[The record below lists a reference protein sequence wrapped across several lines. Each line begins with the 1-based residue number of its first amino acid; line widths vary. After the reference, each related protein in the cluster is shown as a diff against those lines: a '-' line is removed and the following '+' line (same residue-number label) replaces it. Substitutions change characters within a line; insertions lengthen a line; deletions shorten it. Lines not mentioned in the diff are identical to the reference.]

1 MQEISLLNSVV
12 GPVMRG
18 PSSSHCAAPYMMA
31 RLVRALSTSEGEKI
45 EQADIRFD
53 PRGSFAPVYKAQST
67 DENFAAGLAGVELT
81 DPDFRAVLGRLASDQ
96 NGQHFAFSVTVM
108 ELARNNHPNRVDMVL
123 SVRAKDGNLRTDIYQ
138 GASIGGGMFYIDRMN
153 GEDVYLTGKTAVLFV
168 YAFDAKRIEADL
180 KRIVATDNRLLGW
193 QDARVSGAEGAALD
207 RVEIA
212 LQSVPGMDVL
222 ANIRA
227 LPGISRVRIADAAQ
241 YPVCVTDD
249 LFSTTHGVLDR
260 VAAHEGSLAQTA
272 LTLEAQRL
280 GLSCEATRQL
290 FMERAELMLRV
301 VDEGLNAREEDSVM
315 RFLTLRARKVRD
327 ANLPAGLGGAVLQD
341 AIAGALAAM
350 ERDSN
355 RGLVVAAPTAGS
367 AGVVPG
373 TLYALV
379 RYGIDMEGAT
389 DALQV
394 MALIGAVFAARG
406 TFAAECGGCSVETGA
421 SAAMAAAG
429 VVQAFGGSATQCFD
443 AASMCLM
450 NTLGLVCDPVGG
462 DVEIPCHARNVAGVS
477 HAYSSAMAVM
487 AGFDAV
493 LGFDEL
499 VDQTVKIGN
508 MMHPDLRC
516 TARGGC
522 AATKTA
528 YRLVEQVTAG
538 LSPQQVS
545 RTEK

>member
-1 MQEISLLNSVV
+1 MQEISLLNSVI

-31 RLVRALSTSEGEKI
+31 KLVRELSCSNGEVLQK
-45 EQADIRFD
+45 AVVRFD
-53 PRGSFAPVYKAQST
+53 PRGSFAPCYKAQSS
-67 DENFAAGLAGVELT
+67 DENFAAGLYGAKLT
-81 DPDFRAVLGRLASDQ
+81 DADYRDILGRVER
-96 NGQHFAFSVTVM
+96 GEGFHFAIEVT
-108 ELARNNHPNRVDMVL
+108 ELDNNNHPNRVDL
-123 SVRAKDGNLRTDIYQ
+123 ELTLQTQDGGQRTDLYT
-138 GASIGGGMFYIDRMN
+138 GASVGGGMYYIDSMN
-153 GEDVYLTGKTAVLFV
+153 GEALFLTGKTASVFV
-168 YAFDAKRIEADL
+168 WGEAAITDADTIAEMLAGGGNMLLGVAVDQKYTRIE
-180 KRIVATDNRLLGW
+180 
-193 QDARVSGAEGAALD
+193 VS
-207 RVEIA
+207 
-212 LQSVPGMDVL
+212 LQSVPAMDVL
-222 ANIRA
+222 GQVVKRDGVTD
-227 LPGISRVRIADAAQ
+227 LRFADASQ
-241 YPVCVTDD
+241 YPVCAMDD
-249 LFSTTHGVLDR
+249 LFSTSDAVIAIADQQEGGSIAD
-260 VAAHEGSLAQTA
+260 AALA
-272 LTLEAQRL
+272 LEAKRL
-280 GLSCEATRQL
+280 GLSRQATRDL
-290 FMERAELMLRV
+290 FRERCELMLRV
-301 VDEGLNAREEDSVM
+301 VAEGFDAKPEDNVM

-327 ANLPAGLGGAVLQD
+327 ANLPDGLGGPVLQD
-341 AIAGALAAM
+341 AIAGALSAM

-355 RGLVVAAPTAGS
+355 RGLVCAAPTAGS

-373 TLYALV
+373 TLYGLI
-379 RYGIDMEGAT
+379 RHGIDIEGAT

-429 VVQAFGGSATQCFD
+429 VTQAYGGSAKQCFD

-477 HAYSSAMAVM
+477 HAFSSAMAVL

-493 LGFDEL
+493 LGYDEL
-499 VDQTVKIGN
+499 VDQTVKIGA

-528 YRLVEQVTAG
+528 FRMVEAASLG
-538 LSPQQVS
+538 
-545 RTEK
+545 K

>member
-1 MQEISLLNSVV
+1 MQEISLLNSVI

-31 RLVRALSTSEGEKI
+31 KLVRELSTSQGEVLTRAI
-45 EQADIRFD
+45 VRFD
-53 PRGSFAPVYKAQST
+53 PRGSFAPVYQAQSS
-67 DENFAAGLAGVELT
+67 DENFAAGLAGAALT
-81 DPDFRAVLGRLASDQ
+81 DADFRQVLPRVLRGEGFEFAVEI
-96 NGQHFAFSVTVM
+96 T
-108 ELARNNHPNRVDMVL
+108 ELANNNHPNRVDLHLTVQ
-123 SVRAKDGNLRTDIYQ
+123 APDGRTRTDLYQ

-153 GEDVYLTGKTAVLFV
+153 DAPVFLTGKTAVVFV
-168 YAFDAKRIEADL
+168 WGDAPGDVASMLCGKDNVVLGQETGPDGRID
-180 KRIVATDNRLLGW
+180 I
-193 QDARVSGAEGAALD
+193 S
-207 RVEIA
+207 
-212 LQSVPGMDVL
+212 LQ
-222 ANIRA
+222 A
-227 LPGISRVRIADAAQ
+227 LPSQAAFKTLRQMPGIVDVRMADASQ
-241 YPVCVTDD
+241 YPVCSTDD
-249 LFSTTHGVLDR
+249 LFSTTDAVIN
-260 VAAHEGSLAQTA
+260 VAEAQGGSLAQA
-272 LTLEAQRL
+272 GLVLEAQRL
-280 GLSCEATRQL
+280 GRSLADTRAL
-290 FMERAELMLRV
+290 FRQRGELMLRV
-301 VDEGLNAREEDSVM
+301 VAEGFDAKPEDNVM

-341 AIAGALAAM
+341 AIAGALSAM

-355 RGLVVAAPTAGS
+355 RGLVCAAPTAGS

-373 TLYALV
+373 TLYGLIRHGV
-379 RYGIDMEGAT
+379 DPEGMT

-394 MALIGAVFAARG
+394 MALVGAVFAARG

-429 VVQAFGGSATQCFD
+429 VVQAYGGTAQQCFD
-443 AASMCLM
+443 AAAMCLM

-477 HAYSSAMAVM
+477 HAFSSAMAVM

-499 VDQTVKIGN
+499 VDQTVKIGAL
-508 MMHPDLRC
+508 MHPDLRC

-528 YRLVEQVTAG
+528 LKLVEQTSGIAG
-538 LSPQQVS
+538 
-545 RTEK
+545 

>member
-1 MQEISLLNSVV
+1 MQEISLLNSVI

-31 RLVRALSTSEGEKI
+31 KLVRELSCSNGEVLEK
-45 EQADIRFD
+45 AVVRFD
-53 PRGSFAPVYKAQST
+53 PSGSFAPCYKAQSS
-67 DENFAAGLAGVELT
+67 DENFAAGLYGAKLT
-81 DPDFRAVLGRLASDQ
+81 DADYREILGRVER
-96 NGQHFAFSVTVM
+96 GEGFHFAVEVT
-108 ELARNNHPNRVDMVL
+108 ELDNNNHPNRVDL
-123 SVRAKDGNLRTDIYQ
+123 ELTLRGRDGDARTDIYT
-138 GASIGGGMFYIDRMN
+138 GASVGGGMYYIDSMN
-153 GEDVYLTGKTAVLFV
+153 DEALFMTGKTATVFV
-168 YAFDAKRIEADL
+168 WGAGAVSDADQIASL
-180 KRIVATDNRLLGW
+180 LATGENRLLGMSVD
-193 QDARVSGAEGAALD
+193 QKHN
-207 RVEIA
+207 RVEIS
-212 LQSVPGMDVL
+212 LQSVPSADCLAGIAARDDV
-222 ANIRA
+222 RD
-227 LPGISRVRIADAAQ
+227 VRFADASQ
-241 YPVCVTDD
+241 YPVCAMDD
-249 LFSTTHGVLDR
+249 LFSTSDAVIA
-260 VAAHEGSLAQTA
+260 VADQEEGGSIADAALA
-272 LTLEAQRL
+272 LEARRL
-280 GLSCEATRQL
+280 GLSREATRIL
-290 FMERAELMLRV
+290 FRERCELMLRV
-301 VDEGLNAREEDSVM
+301 VAEGFDAKPEDNVM

-327 ANLPAGLGGAVLQD
+327 ANLPGGLGGPVLQD
-341 AIAGALAAM
+341 AIAGALSAM

-355 RGLVVAAPTAGS
+355 RGLVCAAPTAGS

-373 TLYALV
+373 TLYGLI
-379 RYGIDMEGAT
+379 RHGIDIEGAT

-429 VVQAFGGSATQCFD
+429 VAQAYGGSARQCFD

-477 HAYSSAMAVM
+477 HAFSSAMAVL

-493 LGFDEL
+493 LGYDEL
-499 VDQTVKIGN
+499 VDQTVKIGA

-528 YRLVEQVTAG
+528 LRMVEAVTQGA
-538 LSPQQVS
+538 
-545 RTEK
+545 

>member
-1 MQEISLLNSVV
+1 MQEISLLNSVI

-31 RLVRALSTSEGEKI
+31 KLVRELSCSNGEI
-45 EQADIRFD
+45 LQNAVVRFD
-53 PRGSFAPVYKAQST
+53 PRGSFAPCYKAQSS
-67 DENFAAGLAGVELT
+67 DENFAAGLAGAKLTDADYRDILGRVERGEGFQFAIEIVELE
-81 DPDFRAVLGRLASDQ
+81 
-96 NGQHFAFSVTVM
+96 N
-108 ELARNNHPNRVDMVL
+108 NNHPNRVDLELTV
-123 SVRAKDGNLRTDIYQ
+123 VATDGTKRVDLYT
-138 GASIGGGMFYIDRMN
+138 GASVGGGMFYIDAMN
-153 GEDVYLTGKTAVLFV
+153 GQPVFLTGKTATVFV
-168 YAFDAKRIEADL
+168 WGPDVGAHADDLGKQLASGGNTLLGVSLDPSHERIE
-180 KRIVATDNRLLGW
+180 
-193 QDARVSGAEGAALD
+193 VS
-207 RVEIA
+207 
-212 LQSVPGMDVL
+212 LQSLPNGD
-222 ANIRA
+222 A
-227 LPGISRVRIADAAQ
+227 LSSLREWDGGKISDLRYADASQ
-241 YPVCVTDD
+241 YPVCATDD
-249 LFSTTHGVLDR
+249 LFSTSEAVIA
-260 VAAHEGSLAQTA
+260 VADGQEGGSIADAA
-272 LTLEAQRL
+272 LVLEAKRL
-280 GLSCEATRQL
+280 GRSREATRAL
-290 FMERAELMLRV
+290 FRERCELMLRV
-301 VDEGLNAREEDSVM
+301 VAEGFDAKPEDNVM

-327 ANLPAGLGGAVLQD
+327 ANLPGGLGGPVLQD
-341 AIAGALAAM
+341 AIAGALSAM

-355 RGLVVAAPTAGS
+355 RGLVCAAPTAGS

-373 TLYALV
+373 TLYGLI
-379 RYGIDMEGAT
+379 RHGIDIEGAT

-429 VVQAFGGSATQCFD
+429 VAQAYGGDAKQCFD

-477 HAYSSAMAVM
+477 HAFSSAMAVL

-493 LGFDEL
+493 LGYDEL
-499 VDQTVKIGN
+499 VDQTVKIGA

-528 YRLVEQVTAG
+528 LRMVEAASQG
-538 LSPQQVS
+538 G
-545 RTEK
+545 

>member
-1 MQEISLLNSVV
+1 MQEISLLNSVI

-31 RLVRALSTSEGEKI
+31 RLVRELSTTNGEVLTRAI
-45 EQADIRFD
+45 VRFD
-53 PRGSFAPVYKAQST
+53 SRGSFAPVYQAQSS
-67 DENFAAGLAGVELT
+67 DENFAAGLAGVGLT
-81 DPDFRAVLGRLASDQ
+81 DTGFRQVLPRVLRGEGFEFAVEI
-96 NGQHFAFSVTVM
+96 T
-108 ELARNNHPNRVDMVL
+108 ELANNNHPNRVDLHLTVQ
-123 SVRAKDGNLRTDIYQ
+123 APDGSTRTDLYQ

-153 GEDVYLTGKTAVLFV
+153 DVPVFLTGKTAVVFV
-168 YAFDAKRIEADL
+168 WGNAPDD
-180 KRIVATDNRLLGW
+180 VATMLCGKDNVVLG
-193 QDARVSGAEGAALD
+193 QETGPDGRIDIS
-207 RVEIA
+207 
-212 LQSVPGMDVL
+212 LQ
-222 ANIRA
+222 A
-227 LPGISRVRIADAAQ
+227 LPSQAAFKTLRQMPGIHDVRMADASQ
-241 YPVCVTDD
+241 YPVCSTDD
-249 LFSTTHGVLDR
+249 LFSTTDAVIN
-260 VAAHEGSLAQTA
+260 VAEAQGGSLAQA
-272 LTLEAQRL
+272 GLVLEAQRL
-280 GLSCEATRQL
+280 GRSLDDTRAL
-290 FMERAELMLRV
+290 FRQRGELMLQV
-301 VDEGLNAREEDSVM
+301 VAEGFDAKPEDNVM

-341 AIAGALAAM
+341 AIAGALSAM

-355 RGLVVAAPTAGS
+355 RGLVCAAPTAGS

-373 TLYALV
+373 TLYGLI
-379 RYGIDMEGAT
+379 RHGIDPDGMT

-394 MALIGAVFAARG
+394 MALVGAVFAARG

-429 VVQAFGGSATQCFD
+429 VVQAYGGTAQQCFD
-443 AASMCLM
+443 AAAMCLM

-477 HAYSSAMAVM
+477 HAFSSAMAVM

-499 VDQTVKIGN
+499 VDQTVKIGA

-528 YRLVEQVTAG
+528 LKLVEQTSGIAG
-538 LSPQQVS
+538 
-545 RTEK
+545 

>member
-1 MQEISLLNSVV
+1 MQEISLLNSVI

-31 RLVRALSTSEGEKI
+31 KLVRELSCSNGETL
-45 EQADIRFD
+45 ENAVIRFD
-53 PRGSFAPVYKAQST
+53 PRGSFAPCYKAQSS
-67 DENFAAGLAGVELT
+67 DENFAAGLAGTKLT
-81 DPDFRAVLGRLASDQ
+81 DPGFRDVLPRAMRGEGFGFAVE
-96 NGQHFAFSVTVM
+96 VT
-108 ELARNNHPNRVDMVL
+108 ELENNNHPNRVDL
-123 SVRAKDGNLRTDIYQ
+123 ELTVRTADGAVRTDLYA
-138 GASIGGGMFYIDRMN
+138 GASVGGGMYYIDAMN
-153 GEDVYLTGKTAVLFV
+153 GAPVFLTGKNATVFV
-168 YAFDAKRIEADL
+168 WGDGALSDADTIAADL
-180 KRIVATDNRLLGW
+180 AAGGNRLLGMSVEAS
-193 QDARVSGAEGAALD
+193 QNRIEVSLQTLPDARTIATLRERPDISDIRFAEAS
-207 RVEIA
+207 
-212 LQSVPGMDVL
+212 QH
-222 ANIRA
+222 
-227 LPGISRVRIADAAQ
+227 
-241 YPVCVTDD
+241 PVCATDD
-249 LFSTTHGVLDR
+249 LFSTCAAVID
-260 VAAHEGSLAQTA
+260 VAVEAGGSLADAA
-272 LTLEAQRL
+272 LVLEAKRL
-280 GLSCEATRQL
+280 GLTRDATRDL
-290 FMERAELMLRV
+290 FRERCELMLRV
-301 VDEGLNAREEDSVM
+301 VAEGFDARPEDNVM

-341 AIAGALAAM
+341 AMAGALSAM

-355 RGLVVAAPTAGS
+355 RGLVCAAPTAGS

-373 TLYALV
+373 TLYGLI
-379 RYGIDMEGAT
+379 RHGIDLDGAT

-394 MALIGAVFAARG
+394 MALVGAVFAARG

-429 VVQAFGGSATQCFD
+429 VAQAYGGDPGQCFD

-477 HAYSSAMAVM
+477 HAFSSAMAVL

-493 LGFDEL
+493 LTYDEL
-499 VDQTVKIGN
+499 VDQTVKIGA

-528 YRLVEQVTAG
+528 LRMVEAVTKGA
-538 LSPQQVS
+538 
-545 RTEK
+545 

>member
-1 MQEISLLNSVV
+1 MRMLFPAIIRSPAMQEISLLNSVI

-31 RLVRALSTSEGEKI
+31 KLVRELSCSNGEVLQK
-45 EQADIRFD
+45 AVVRFD
-53 PRGSFAPVYKAQST
+53 PRGSFAPCYKAQSS
-67 DENFAAGLAGVELT
+67 DENFAAGLLGAKLT
-81 DPDFRAVLGRLASDQ
+81 DADYRDILGRVER
-96 NGQHFAFSVTVM
+96 GEGFHFAIEVT
-108 ELARNNHPNRVDMVL
+108 ELDNNNHPNRVDL
-123 SVRAKDGNLRTDIYQ
+123 ELTLQTQDGAQRTDLYT
-138 GASIGGGMFYIDRMN
+138 GASVGGGMYYIDSMN
-153 GEDVYLTGKTAVLFV
+153 GEALFLTGKTASVFV
-168 YAFDAKRIEADL
+168 WGDAAVTDADTIAEMLAGGGNMLLGVAVDQKHTRIE
-180 KRIVATDNRLLGW
+180 
-193 QDARVSGAEGAALD
+193 VS
-207 RVEIA
+207 
-212 LQSVPGMDVL
+212 LQSVPATDILGQVAKRDGVTDL
-222 ANIRA
+222 RF
-227 LPGISRVRIADAAQ
+227 ADASQ
-241 YPVCVTDD
+241 YPVCAMDD
-249 LFSTTHGVLDR
+249 LFSTSDAVIAIADQQEGGSIAD
-260 VAAHEGSLAQTA
+260 AALA
-272 LTLEAQRL
+272 LEAKRL
-280 GLSCEATRQL
+280 GLSRQATRDL
-290 FMERAELMLRV
+290 FRERCELMLRV
-301 VDEGLNAREEDSVM
+301 VAEGFDAKPEDNVM

-327 ANLPAGLGGAVLQD
+327 ASLPDGLGGPVLQD
-341 AIAGALAAM
+341 AIAGALSAM

-355 RGLVVAAPTAGS
+355 RGLVCAAPTAGS

-373 TLYALV
+373 TLYGLI
-379 RYGIDMEGAT
+379 RHGIDIEGAT

-429 VVQAFGGSATQCFD
+429 VTQAYGGTAQQCFD

-477 HAYSSAMAVM
+477 HAFSSAMAVL

-493 LGFDEL
+493 LGYDEL
-499 VDQTVKIGN
+499 VDQTVKIGA

-528 YRLVEQVTAG
+528 LRMVEAASLG
-538 LSPQQVS
+538 
-545 RTEK
+545 K

>member
-1 MQEISLLNSVV
+1 MQEISLLNSVI

-31 RLVRALSTSEGEKI
+31 KVARELSCSNGEVLK
-45 EQADIRFD
+45 QAIVRFD
-53 PRGSFAPVYKAQST
+53 PRGSFAPVYQAQSS
-67 DENFAAGLAGVELT
+67 DENFAAGFAGAALT
-81 DPDFRAVLGRLASDQ
+81 DADYRDILPRVMRGEGFL
-96 NGQHFAFSVTVM
+96 FSVEIT
-108 ELARNNHPNRVDMVL
+108 ELANNNHPNRVDLELTVTD
-123 SVRAKDGNLRTDIYQ
+123 RNGAERTDLYA
-138 GASIGGGMFYIDRMN
+138 GASVGGGMYYIDAMN
-153 GEDVYLTGKTAVLFV
+153 GEPVFLTGKTASVFV
-168 YAFDAKRIEADL
+168 WGSDIGAQSDDIAAGLVENG
-180 KRIVATDNRLLGW
+180 NRLLGISV
-193 QDARVSGAEGAALD
+193 DPD
-207 RVEIA
+207 RDRCEIA
-212 LQSVPGMDVL
+212 LQ
-222 ANIRA
+222 A
-227 LPGISRVRIADAAQ
+227 LPDTKLIASLRDQDGIKDVRFAAASQ
-241 YPVCVTDD
+241 YPVCATDD
-249 LFSTTHGVLDR
+249 LFSTSDAVIA
-260 VAAHEGSLAQTA
+260 VAEQQGGSLAEA
-272 LTLEAQRL
+272 GLVLESRRL
-280 GLSCEATRQL
+280 GLSRDATREL
-290 FMERAELMLRV
+290 FRERCELMLRV
-301 VDEGLNAREEDSVM
+301 VAEGFDAKPEDNVM

-341 AIAGALAAM
+341 AIAGALSAM

-355 RGLVVAAPTAGS
+355 RGLVCAAPTAGS

-373 TLYALV
+373 TLYGLI
-379 RYGIDMEGAT
+379 RHGIDLEGAT

-394 MALIGAVFAARG
+394 MALVGAVFAARG

-429 VVQAFGGSATQCFD
+429 VAQAFGGTPVQCFD

-477 HAYSSAMAVM
+477 HAFSSAMAVL

-493 LGFDEL
+493 LGYDEL
-499 VDQTVKIGN
+499 VDQTVKIGA

-528 YRLVEQVTAG
+528 LRMVEAVTQA
-538 LSPQQVS
+538 
-545 RTEK
+545 R

>member
-1 MQEISLLNSVV
+1 MQEISLLNSVI

-31 RLVRALSTSEGEKI
+31 RLVRQLSTTNGEVLDRA
-45 EQADIRFD
+45 EIRFD
-53 PRGSFAPVYKAQST
+53 PRGSFAPVYKAQSS
-67 DENFAAGLAGVELT
+67 DENFAAGLADVALTDTGFRDVLGKVSKGEGFAFGVSITELT
-81 DPDFRAVLGRLASDQ
+81 C
-96 NGQHFAFSVTVM
+96 
-108 ELARNNHPNRVDMVL
+108 NNHPNRVDLALV
-123 SVRAKDGNLRTDIYQ
+123 VRQADGTVRTDLYQ
-138 GASIGGGMFYIDRMN
+138 GASVGGGMFYIDQIN
-153 GEDVYLTGKTAVLFV
+153 GQDVYLTGKTAIVFV
-168 YAFDAKRIEADL
+168 YGPEIGTQAQGLVMLAAQ
-180 KRIVATDNRLLGW
+180 NNQLLGHDVSTVITADGTVRERLEISL
-193 QDARVSGAEGAALD
+193 QRVPENA
-207 RVEIA
+207 
-212 LQSVPGMDVL
+212 VL
-222 ANIRA
+222 AR
-227 LPGISRVRIADAAQ
+227 LRDMPGVSQILAADAAQ
-241 YPVCVTDD
+241 YPVCATDD
-249 LFSTTHGVLDR
+249 LFSTTDGVLD
-260 VAAHEGSLAQTA
+260 VVNDHNGSLADTA
-272 LTLEAQRL
+272 LALEARRL
-280 GLSCEATRQL
+280 GLGCDETRQL
-290 FMERAELMLRV
+290 FVERAQLMLRV
-301 VDEGLNAREEDSVM
+301 IEEGFAAREADNVM
-315 RFLTLRARKVRD
+315 RFLTLRARRVRD
-327 ANLPAGLGGAVLQD
+327 ANLPAGLGGSVLQD

-373 TLYALV
+373 TLYGLV
-379 RYGIDMEGAT
+379 RHGIDLDGAT

-429 VVQAFGGSATQCFD
+429 VVQAYGGTAQQCFD

-477 HAYSSAMAVM
+477 HAYSSAMAIM

-508 MMHPDLRC
+508 LMHPDLRC

-528 YRLVEQVTAG
+528 QKMVEEVTAN
-538 LSPQQVS
+538 LQ
-545 RTEK
+545 